1 MPSKKT
7 DSFNFE
13 QALSNLAQLVDK
25 MEQGNLPLE
34 QSLQYFEQGV
44 GLMKDC
50 QQALQA
56 AERRVQILTD
66 AGQATLSPFQDAS
79 HDPNAD

>member
-7 DSFNFE
+7 EAFDFE
-13 QALSNLAQLVDK
+13 QALAKLAQLVDK
-25 MEQGNLPLE
+25 MEQGNLSLE
-34 QSLQYFEQGV
+34 QSLQHFEQGV

-66 AGQATLSPFQDAS
+66 AGQATLSPFQDDT
-79 HDPNAD
+79 HDADAP